1 MRKTPRPVRSASSA
15 LSDAAGALAGRSA
28 PKAAPR
34 GHSAGVISPRAARV
48 AVLAFDDCMASSVT
62 GPLELCAVANT
73 LVDLTAP
80 HADTRRL
87 TGEVFTLDGGPVTCG
102 QGIVLAGGKLKGIPD
117 IVIVPGIWHGSA
129 GGKFRDIG
137 AHYAAQVALLRRL
150 HDEGAIIAAVCS
162 GTVLLGEAGLLDQRV
177 STTSWWLGER
187 FRRRYPTTRLALDQM
202 VTMDQRVWCAG
213 AATATF
219 NLMLKVIEHFSGP
232 DIAGLVARF
241 MLIDPGRVSQ
251 APYMLHD
258 FRPVAADPV
267 VARAQKWAGSRLSEP
282 FSLAAM
288 ANAAAVSS
296 RTLIRH
302 FRDATGLTPLAYIQK
317 ARVEEAKSLLSTG
330 NLAPEKIVDRV
341 GYADMNSFRRLFRQH
356 TGMTPHD
363 YREKFRVRARPA
375 QMASA

>member
-1 MRKTPRPVRSASSA
+1 M
-15 LSDAAGALAGRSA
+15 
-28 PKAAPR
+28 
-34 GHSAGVISPRAARV
+34 
-48 AVLAFDDCMASSVT
+48 AFDDCMASSVT

-73 LVDLTAP
+73 LAGLTAP
-80 HADTRRL
+80 QDGIRHLDAK
-87 TGEVFTLDGGPVTCG
+87 VFSLDGGAVTCG
-102 QGIVLAGGKLKGIPD
+102 QGIALDGGKLRGSPD

-137 AHYAAQVALLRRL
+137 ERYAAHVALLRRL
-150 HDEGAIIAAVCS
+150 HDDGAIIAAVCS

-187 FRRRYPTTRLALDQM
+187 FRRRYPTTRLALDQI
-202 VTMDQRVWCAG
+202 VTMDERVWCAG

-258 FRPVAADPV
+258 FRPVATDPV
-267 VARAQKWAGSRLSEP
+267 VARAQKWAGARLSEP
-282 FSLAAM
+282 FSLTAM
-288 ANAAAVSS
+288 ADAAAVSS

-302 FRDATGLTPLAYIQK
+302 FRDATGSTPLAYVQK
-317 ARVEEAKSLLSTG
+317 ARIEEAKSLLATG
-330 NLAPEKIVDRV
+330 NLVPEKIVDRV
-341 GYADMNSFRRLFRQH
+341 GYVDMNSFRRLFREH

-363 YREKFRVRARPA
+363 YREKFRVRTRPA
-375 QMASA
+375 KAASS